1 MQTESSTANLISG
14 PAASWPMLAL
24 PLRWIGNLV
33 TVSVQTGALN
43 QLWASTS
50 KDAKTGTF
58 YYPVAK
64 ETPGS
69 QYAQSEKLQTELW
82 DWTEKELAAH
92 GY

>member
-1 MQTESSTANLISG
+1 MG
-14 PAASWPMLAL
+14 
-24 PLRWIGNLV
+24 V
-33 TVSVQTGALN
+33 K
-43 QLWASTS
+43 S

-64 ETPGS
+64 ETAGS
-69 QYAQSEKLQTELW
+69 QYAQSEKVQNELW